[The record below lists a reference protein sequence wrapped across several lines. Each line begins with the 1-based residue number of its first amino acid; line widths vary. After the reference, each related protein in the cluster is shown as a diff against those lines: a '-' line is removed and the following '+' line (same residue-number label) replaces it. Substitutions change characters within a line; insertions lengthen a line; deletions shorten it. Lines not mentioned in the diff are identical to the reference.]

1 MGCQRQDEMT
11 TVLDGQEKMDAKT
24 AHCAVCGRNLPLRQM
39 HEIHELRPALQA
51 MIAEQVGDTDDQ
63 SLICERDLSRYRR
76 LYVEKLLNDERG
88 ELSEL
93 DRRVLDSFVTGG
105 STVQSSADLVLEPP
119 RSFGERAADA
129 VASFGGSWSFIL
141 LFCAVLLLWMSVNI
155 SGLFA
160 EPFDPYPFILLNLV
174 LSCVA
179 ALQAPIIMMS
189 QKRQEAKDRQRA
201 ESDYMVNLRAELEI
215 RQLHE
220 KIDHQMAKQW
230 ERLTELQQIQIEL
243 LERNDPWQGER
254 N

>member
-1 MGCQRQDEMT
+1 M
-11 TVLDGQEKMDAKT
+11 
-24 AHCAVCGRNLPLRQM
+24 
-39 HEIHELRPALQA
+39 
-51 MIAEQVGDTDDQ
+51 
-63 SLICERDLSRYRR
+63 
-76 LYVEKLLNDERG
+76 NDERG

-105 STVQSSADLVLEPP
+105 STVQSSADLVLESE
-119 RSFGERAADA
+119 RRFGERAADA

-155 SGLFA
+155 SGLFI

>member
-1 MGCQRQDEMT
+1 MT
-11 TVLDGQEKMDAKT
+11 TVSDEQEKKGAKT
-24 AHCAVCGRNLPLRQM
+24 AHCAVCGRNLPIRQM

-51 MIAEQVGDTDDQ
+51 MIAEQVEDLDDG

-105 STVQSSADLVLEPP
+105 STVQSSADLVLESE

>member
-1 MGCQRQDEMT
+1 MT
-11 TVLDGQEKMDAKT
+11 TVLDEQEKMDAKT

-51 MIAEQVGDTDDQ
+51 MIAEQVGDIDDQ

>member
-1 MGCQRQDEMT
+1 MT
-11 TVLDGQEKMDAKT
+11 TVLDEQEKMDAKT

-51 MIAEQVGDTDDQ
+51 MIAEQVGDIDDQ

-230 ERLTELQQIQIEL
+230 ERLTELQQVQIEL

>member
-1 MGCQRQDEMT
+1 MT

-51 MIAEQVGDTDDQ
+51 MIAEQVGDIDDQ

>member
-1 MGCQRQDEMT
+1 MT
-11 TVLDGQEKMDAKT
+11 TVSDEQEKKGAKT
-24 AHCAVCGRNLPLRQM
+24 AHCVVCGRNLPIRQM

-51 MIAEQVGDTDDQ
+51 MIAEQVDDLDDG

-105 STVQSSADLVLEPP
+105 STVQSSADLVLESE